1 MMDGLT
7 ATKEQGEVLRALFIS
22 MTPLGRI
29 GLPEEIASAVLFLAS
44 SESSFS
50 TGTDLIADGGITQV

>member
-29 GLPEEIASAVLFLAS
+29 GLPKEIASAVLFHAS